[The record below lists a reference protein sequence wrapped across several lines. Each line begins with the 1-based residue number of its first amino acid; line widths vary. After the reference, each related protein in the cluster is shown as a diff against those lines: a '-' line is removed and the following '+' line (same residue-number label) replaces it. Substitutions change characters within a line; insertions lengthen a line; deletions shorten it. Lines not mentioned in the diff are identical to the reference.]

1 MTRTTWSTL
10 SPGFEL
16 LKKIL
21 LRLPL
26 YLFFHWRIKTCLYVG
41 CLGVSLAPIT
51 LLSQVKMWASLS
63 RNTPLFVHLAGIT
76 RSGAN
81 FTPPLPRALSNTLMK
96 MSHREQSKSPPVTF
110 VARQQTALINYC
122 QAPETAL
129 IQKLK
134 NYIWCSSRKSF
145 SLWPPL
151 LFWKARSEKAGN
163 EKYEIKHF

>member
-1 MTRTTWSTL
+1 MQQAASGRWAAPPWPRRTPPPHTQATTWTRMTRTTWSTL

-134 NYIWCSSRKSF
+134 NYIW
-145 SLWPPL
+145 L
-151 LFWKARSEKAGN
+151 LP
-163 EKYEIKHF
+163 